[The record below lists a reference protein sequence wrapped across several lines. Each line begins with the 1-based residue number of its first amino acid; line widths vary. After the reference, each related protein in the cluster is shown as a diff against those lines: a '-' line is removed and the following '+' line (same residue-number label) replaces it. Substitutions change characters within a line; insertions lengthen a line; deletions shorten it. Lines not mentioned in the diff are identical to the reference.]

1 MFQPNV
7 EMDQHT
13 VHNSRISA
21 AKSDRIES
29 QYSSNDRDSEL
40 RVARPPKR
48 CTLNWQV
55 YQKNML
61 ASLFQLLSCSNCQVS
76 ELMETASQ
84 SRYTTERGSNFVLNC
99 EDET

>member
-7 EMDQHT
+7 EIDQHT

-48 CTLNWQV
+48 CTLKHYRMTRIKAAEQMNSSKSMGRQEITV
-55 YQKNML
+55 M
-61 ASLFQLLSCSNCQVS
+61 A
-76 ELMETASQ
+76 
-84 SRYTTERGSNFVLNC
+84 
-99 EDET
+99 DEGGC